1 MKKKLR
7 LKKEI
12 KEALQDIASLAL
24 FATFMFIFFLI
35 FGA

>member
-1 MKKKLR
+1 MKMKLR
-7 LKKEI
+7 PWVKET
-12 KEALQDIASLAL
+12 LLDIASLAL